1 MKNQDIKI
9 LLSFLDHFSDFH
21 SFPFL
26 LTSLYIKTH
35 LFRQVSKVGSGRS
48 SPSRGRAH
56 HSFTQCHTVILEH
69 THTNNLIQTEQ
80 VKVSKDTHTYNIHIC
95 V

>member
-35 LFRQVSKVGSGRS
+35 SFRQVSKVGEWKKF
-48 SPSRGRAH
+48 
-56 HSFTQCHTVILEH
+56 SFQGKSTPF
-69 THTNNLIQTEQ
+69 
-80 VKVSKDTHTYNIHIC
+80 IC
-95 V
+95 PVPHGHP